1 MNTKIEKAKNDL
13 REEGFFV
20 ENLWNVIDV
29 KDNYLDKDGNEISDD
44 EAMDILEKALTNE
57 ASMEQIWFSINEFA
71 SDNLVKK

>member
-29 KDNYLDKDGNEISDD
+29 KDNYLDKDDNEISDD

>member
-1 MNTKIEKAKNDL
+1 MKTKIEKAKNDL